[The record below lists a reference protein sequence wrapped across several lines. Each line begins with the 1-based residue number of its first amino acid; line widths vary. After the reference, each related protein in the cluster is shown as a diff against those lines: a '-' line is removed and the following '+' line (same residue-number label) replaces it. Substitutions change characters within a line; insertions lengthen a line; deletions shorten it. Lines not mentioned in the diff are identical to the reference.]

1 MKPNLPQVF
10 YPPGWLCTASA
21 LPALFPPNS
30 CHFLLFIRKSERRGA
45 GFSRLSQ
52 EGKSKQNG
60 SPIWISAIRV
70 PHKNTSNQT
79 KSNLNK
85 PKQNKSYFPLVFFPP
100 ILLISL
106 FLSLSV
112 FFLFFLDS
120 YYYKLFDWWCLL
132 STALNSLLWYL
143 LGHKGLQRSMD
154 RSACNLVWAEN
165 RGFVQFTPR
174 GSGAEE
180 FKVIWEEDI

>member
-10 YPPGWLCTASA
+10 CPPGWLWTASA
-21 LPALFPPNS
+21 LPALFSPAS

-60 SPIWISAIRV
+60 SPIWISAIGV
-70 PHKNTSNQT
+70 PYKNTSNQT

-85 PKQNKSYFPLVFFPP
+85 PKQNKSYFLLVFS
-100 ILLISL
+100 LLSYLYPSFYPCL
-106 FLSLSV
+106 F
-112 FFLFFLDS
+112 FFLYS
-120 YYYKLFDWWCLL
+120 YYYKLFDWRCLL

-143 LGHKGLQRSMD
+143 LGHKGLQRSLD
-154 RSACNLVWAEN
+154 RSACNLVWGEK

-180 FKVIWEEDI
+180 FKVTWEEDV